1 MTTLYVTVKKN
12 QLIQIRQVKVTCLIY
27 LIKFILPKVLGI
39 GETNWPDL
47 SSKFNQFSFQNSDV
61 EIGDSWLVLWM
72 GRYSSNLYFS
82 DEFVIFGSCKVN
94 IAESNSPTD

>member
-1 MTTLYVTVKKN
+1 MVDHT
-12 QLIQIRQVKVTCLIY
+12 IRYCEKEPNNSDKESD

-47 SSKFNQFSFQNSDV
+47 CSKFNQFSFQNSDV

-72 GRYSSNLYFS
+72 GRYSSNIYFS
-82 DEFVIFGSCKVN
+82 DEFVIFGS
-94 IAESNSPTD
+94 